1 MGDEDRG
8 ALPRQPFCGGDG
20 VLDKLSVHA
29 GEGLVQQERFRI
41 AAEQRAQQSGTALLP
56 AGEPRRRQRQLG
68 IRKAK
73 GAQLTL
79 GILRRQAVAGQRQ
92 VGGGSQLR
100 AEAILLKD
108 GGGRFDAGHCAGVRG
123 LQSQQD
129 AQQRGLAA
137 AGAAHQHH
145 GAVHRPGKALQ
156 NRRTAEAF
164 AEIGYHNAHTRT
176 SPQRRVLAVRSRA
189 AAAADSAADSSTM
202 TSVHAN
208 TSGVDRVIFA
218 R

>member
-1 MGDEDRG
+1 MTLRRYIL
-8 ALPRQPFCGGDG
+8 AAASVLP
-20 VLDKLSVHA
+20 
-29 GEGLVQQERFRI
+29 
-41 AAEQRAQQSGTALLP
+41 ALL
-56 AGEPRRRQRQLG
+56 AWN
-68 IRKAK
+68 
-73 GAQLTL
+73 GASAQHTL
-79 GILRRQAVAGQRQ
+79 GFIAGY
-92 VGGGSQLR
+92 GM
-100 AEAILLKD
+100 AN
-108 GGGRFDAGHCAGVRG
+108 GRF
-123 LQSQQD
+123 QPQQD

-145 GAVHRPGKALQ
+145 GAFHRPGKALQ

-189 AAAADSAADSSTM
+189 ADAADSAADSSTM